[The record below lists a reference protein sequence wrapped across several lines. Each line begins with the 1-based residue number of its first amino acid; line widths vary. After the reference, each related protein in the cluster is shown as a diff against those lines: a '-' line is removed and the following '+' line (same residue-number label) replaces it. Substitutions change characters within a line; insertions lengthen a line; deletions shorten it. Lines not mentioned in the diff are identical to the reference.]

1 MRSRARLIVIVA
13 IILVAGLYVLLR
25 GTGGPSRAYQ
35 PQSRAYH
42 LVIADQRLTAGP
54 TVFYATQGD
63 AITLTVRVDK
73 PATGHPHGYEKLV
86 PVEPGHDAMLPFT
99 VARSRSFALG
109 LPNHH
114 CS

>member
-25 GTGGPSRAYQ
+25 STGSPSRAYQ

-54 TVFYATQGD
+54 TVLDATQGD
-63 AITLTVRVDK
+63 AITLTVSADK
-73 PATGHPHGYEKLV
+73 PATVHLHGYEKLL
-86 PVEPGHDAMLPFT
+86 PVEPGHDAVLSFT
-99 VARSRSFALG
+99 V
-109 LPNHH
+109 
-114 CS
+114 